1 MTEPPRDSQDPQY
14 PRHPDEPAGQAAAP
28 NPRPIRAS
36 RVWMG
41 IGLAFLGH
49 ILAMAIVI
57 ALAASGFGA
66 QPGDLGLLFLFPELL
81 LFVASLVFGIMQL
94 ARGDR
99 GIGVGLLV
107 GWGTGTVIC
116 GGTCVALIVSL
127 SRSLG

>member
-1 MTEPPRDSQDPQY
+1 MTEPPRDPQDPQY
-14 PRHPDEPAGQAAAP
+14 PRYPDEPGGQAVAA

-49 ILAMAIVI
+49 II
-57 ALAASGFGA
+57 ALATSIGLAVSTAGGFGV
-66 QPGDLGLLFLFPELL
+66 LFLLPELL
-81 LFVASLVFGIMQL
+81 LFVASLVLGIMQL
-94 ARGDR
+94 TRGDR

-107 GWGTGTVIC
+107 GWGAGTIIF
-116 GGTCVALIVSL
+116 GGTCVALIIAI